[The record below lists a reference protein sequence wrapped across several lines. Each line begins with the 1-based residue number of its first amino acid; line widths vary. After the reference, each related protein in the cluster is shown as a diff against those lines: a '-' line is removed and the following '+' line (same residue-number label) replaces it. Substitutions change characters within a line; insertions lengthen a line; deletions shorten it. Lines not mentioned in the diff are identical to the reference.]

1 MPASAFELKLPERR
15 TTCVVFSSPHS
26 GRKYPASFLRAS
38 ILDQRTIRT
47 SEDAFVDVLLEDVT
61 GFGAPL
67 ISAIAPRA
75 FVDLNRAADELDP
88 ALVEGVRPI
97 AHNPRVASG
106 LGVIPRVVAGG
117 KAIYSGK
124 LSRAEAEG
132 RIEEWWRPYHDRLH
146 ALMEDTRDAFGEA
159 ILIDMHSMPHEAI
172 DAMTVSGVRRP
183 DVVIGDRFGAA
194 AAPEIVGRIEAAFE
208 SAGLKVMRNS
218 PFAGAYITQAYGRP
232 GRRQH
237 VVQVEI
243 DRSLYMNERDIRPN
257 GNFQGFRRLL
267 SGVLSQIADIGRP
280 EFRLAAE

>member
-1 MPASAFELKLPERR
+1 
-15 TTCVVFSSPHS
+15 
-26 GRKYPASFLRAS
+26 
-38 ILDQRTIRT
+38 
-47 SEDAFVDVLLEDVT
+47 
-61 GFGAPL
+61 
-67 ISAIAPRA
+67 
-75 FVDLNRAADELDP
+75 
-88 ALVEGVRPI
+88 
-97 AHNPRVASG
+97 
-106 LGVIPRVVAGG
+106 
-117 KAIYSGK
+117 
-124 LSRAEAEG
+124 
-132 RIEEWWRPYHDRLH
+132 
-146 ALMEDTRDAFGEA
+146 MEDTRDAFGEA

-172 DAMTVSGVRRP
+172 DAMSVSGVRRP

-208 SAGLKVMRNS
+208 VAGLKVMRNS

>member
-67 ISAIAPRA
+67 ISAVAPRA